1 MERGGPAVNEFQA
14 NGFGHTIITQIVPV
28 SLRGRA
34 SLQLEPEGVR
44 WTLVVPASSVLAR
57 D

>member
-1 MERGGPAVNEFQA
+1 
-14 NGFGHTIITQIVPV
+14 
-28 SLRGRA
+28 LRGRA